1 MTKLFL
7 ITGFLGSGKTTFL
20 KNFVKLFPK
29 DEIAII
35 INEFGKEGIDAKL
48 LSSLKISISE
58 IVNGSIFC
66 VCRLEQFKQTLK
78 EVIEKQP
85 DIVIVETSG
94 LSDPT
99 GIRDILSSEEFRDI
113 QYMGS
118 ICLVDALN
126 LKKVY
131 STARVCKAQIATS
144 DIAVINKTD
153 IASADEIENCK
164 EILKTQKPN
173 IRIFETSFGYIKPEW
188 IDDMTELKPDTDMDL
203 LQADTDTNS
212 LQYMKNVKTRDI
224 TLQKYLILVKDTFTY
239 QRFIQFIKMFVEDT
253 YRIKGF
259 VSIGGEI
266 YLVDC
271 VSNMIKVEKHDIAD
285 SNNSNIVPGRIV
297 VLSGKGMPTRKSIKD
312 AVSLYHND
320 VISFMQN

>member
-1 MTKLFL
+1 MAKLFL

-20 KNFVKLFPK
+20 KNFIKLFSK
-29 DEIAII
+29 DKIALI
-35 INEFGKEGIDAKL
+35 INEFGKEGVDGKL

-58 IVNGSIFC
+58 IVNGSVFC

-78 EVIEKQP
+78 EVIENQP
-85 DIVIVETSG
+85 NIIIIETSG

-99 GIRDILSSEEFRDI
+99 NIREILSDKEFSDI

-131 STARVCKAQIATS
+131 STARVCKAQIAVS

-153 IASADEIENCK
+153 IANPEEIKNCK
-164 EILKTQKPN
+164 EILKMQKPN
-173 IRIFETSFGYIKPEW
+173 IRVFETSFGQIKPEW
-188 IDDMTELKPDTDMDL
+188 IEDITKFESGTETY
-203 LQADTDTNS
+203 S
-212 LQYMKNVKTRDI
+212 LQSLENVKTRDI

-259 VSIGGEI
+259 VSIYGEK

-271 VSNMIKVEKHDIAD
+271 VSNMIKVEKYDTND
-285 SNNSNIVPGRIV
+285 PSIVPGKIV
-297 VLSGKGMPTRKSIKD
+297 VLSGKGMPTRKSIRE
-312 AVSLYHND
+312 AISLFHND
-320 VISFMQN
+320 VIDFM